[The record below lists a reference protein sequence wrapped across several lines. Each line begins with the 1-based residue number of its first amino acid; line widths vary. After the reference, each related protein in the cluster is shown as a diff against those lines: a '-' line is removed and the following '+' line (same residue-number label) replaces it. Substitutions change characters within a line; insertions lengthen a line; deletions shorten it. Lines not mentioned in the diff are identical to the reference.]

1 MSAFLESPVVS
12 DGTDG
17 VIEYLHIRNGCSSP
31 TSWNISFRGF
41 MQNYPICKNTFNPYE
56 VHVDHTISRA
66 RFKDPEDADRLEN
79 MRVLCTECHRAKTKI
94 DRKVLSRVR

>member
-1 MSAFLESPVVS
+1 
-12 DGTDG
+12 
-17 VIEYLHIRNGCSSP
+17 
-31 TSWNISFRGF
+31 